1 MWFIRYTSSNRVLAL
16 IEVKHTMVNT
26 SFVDDKNIKHN
37 IQYLYPKKIVKKMK
51 QYGEQEE
58 VKKIYK
64 KLKKEA

>member
-37 IQYLYPKKIVKKMK
+37 IQYLYPKKIVKKN
-51 QYGEQEE
+51 ETIWWTRRS
-58 VKKIYK
+58 KKII
-64 KLKKEA
+64 